1 MGRWLPDAR
10 GRLVGAAIEL
20 YEERGFE
27 QTTAADIAERA
38 GVTERTYFRHFAD
51 KREVLFAGSDQ
62 LQQGVVAAVTAAAVA
77 SPAEIAVAAIQSA
90 TVFLELDRGYATRRL
105 GVIAANASLMEREL
119 LKMSTLARAI
129 AAALAER
136 GVAAPTAELAGET
149 AVMVFSVG
157 FQRWIDGDG
166 SVDLAGSIRSAYE
179 QLRTLTSLDS

>member
-51 KREVLFAGSDQ
+51 KREVLFAGSERL
-62 LQQGVVAAVTAAAVA
+62 LQEVVAAAHAAAEAAPVEVA
-77 SPAEIAVAAIQSA
+77 VGAIQAGA
-90 TVFLELDRGYATRRL
+90 TFLELDRGYAARRL
-105 GVIAANASLMEREL
+105 GVIEANASLMEREL
-119 LKMSTLARAI
+119 LKMSTLARAL
-129 AAALAER
+129 AGALRER
-136 GVAAPTAELAGET
+136 GVDASTAGLAAET

-157 FQRWIDGDG
+157 FQRWVRDG
-166 SVDLAGSIRSAYE
+166 STDLAGSIRSAYE
-179 QLRTLTSLDS
+179 QLRALTSLDS